1 MNAPFKGPIQNEPTR
16 NMHTTLQQ
24 EMESCSHGNLCSA
37 LPSATKM
44 TTNITKTTDDDRG
57 GKENLFLFSLAKND
71 FGQHQPSN
79 FKVGSAT
86 PARFGLVLK
95 YK

>member
-37 LPSATKM
+37 LPTATKT
-44 TTNITKTTDDDRG
+44 TTNITKTTDDDRC
-57 GKENLFLFSLAKND
+57 GKEKQKMYLVQLIQPEPVFSNRTCYTFKLAVS
-71 FGQHQPSN
+71 GP
-79 FKVGSAT
+79 
-86 PARFGLVLK
+86 
-95 YK
+95 